1 MGVIWG
7 RKDHMRTVV
16 CGALAAI
23 AIAGFT
29 TAAEAKKCI
38 KASGEGTGVTH
49 ELATE
54 LAKVA
59 LNNSITS
66 WGGKAAGK
74 ASTSCKY
81 ELVLSVCKAQS
92 RACK

>member
-1 MGVIWG
+1 
-7 RKDHMRTVV
+7 MRTVV

-81 ELVLSVCKAQS
+81 ELVLSVARP
-92 RACK
+92 RAAPANSGVAPEAR

>member
-1 MGVIWG
+1 MAGCGFAGPDRARRLMGVIWG

-54 LAKVA
+54 FAKAA
-59 LNNSITS
+59 LNNSITG

-74 ASTSCKY
+74 VSTIC
-81 ELVLSVCKAQS
+81 
-92 RACK
+92 